1 MPGPQ
6 IDTAVSRNQANHYIQ
21 GEAFMLNASQ
31 VPQTAQASP
40 APEAAPMASDGNPA
54 PAKPRT
60 RPSHN
65 LLWWLLVAVAII
77 I

>member
-1 MPGPQ
+1 
-6 IDTAVSRNQANHYIQ
+6 
-21 GEAFMLNASQ
+21 MLNASQ
-31 VPQTAQASP
+31 VPQTAHASP
-40 APEAAPMASDGNPA
+40 ALEAAPMASDGNPA
-54 PAKPRT
+54 PDKPRT